1 MGTRRT
7 PVSIVTV
14 FNDPDVRRDCL
25 DRSFEAHRAE
35 APDSEYLPIDNTGG
49 AFASAGAALNHG
61 AAQAAHEHVVFVHQD
76 VYLHSVAALE
86 EAAGMLAADD
96 GIGLL
101 GAIGPTADER
111 YLGRVRDRVFL
122 LGEPVA
128 EPAAVDCVDEVLF
141 IVARAALQREPL
153 AEDPELAWHAY
164 AVEYGLRTRAGGRRV
179 CVADIP
185 LTHNSLTVNL
195 DRLEVA
201 YAALA
206 ERYPEAMPVMT
217 PQGQV
222 GGPPRPR
229 DRVTVL
235 DEHRWR
241 FRWLIE
247 SRDAIA
253 GRRAA
258 GGSACVL
265 ADIRLDVDD
274 LIARVPPQTPLLVV
288 NADGYGSFADERPG
302 PLALT
307 RLGRPVLVTSAPVA
321 GVPAAVADSGA
332 SGPVLITN
340 LELGDLR
347 ALAEQ
352 LPAERRILGYRTSTG
367 YWMLIGATPTMI
379 PAQWLGPQA
388 TPVGMR
394 ALDLLRG

>member
-1 MGTRRT
+1 M
-7 PVSIVTV
+7 
-14 FNDPDVRRDCL
+14 
-25 DRSFEAHRAE
+25 
-35 APDSEYLPIDNTGG
+35 
-49 AFASAGAALNHG
+49 
-61 AAQAAHEHVVFVHQD
+61 
-76 VYLHSVAALE
+76 
-86 EAAGMLAADD
+86 
-96 GIGLL
+96 
-101 GAIGPTADER
+101 
-111 YLGRVRDRVFL
+111 
-122 LGEPVA
+122 
-128 EPAAVDCVDEVLF
+128 
-141 IVARAALQREPL
+141 
-153 AEDPELAWHAY
+153 
-164 AVEYGLRTRAGGRRV
+164 
-179 CVADIP
+179 
-185 LTHNSLTVNL
+185 
-195 DRLEVA
+195 
-201 YAALA
+201 
-206 ERYPEAMPVMT
+206 
-217 PQGQV
+217 
-222 GGPPRPR
+222 
-229 DRVTVL
+229 L

-241 FRWLIE
+241 LRWLIE

-307 RLGRPVLVTSAPVA
+307 RARPA
-321 GVPAAVADSGA
+321 GVRDLSPGGRRARGGRSIRGRR
-332 SGPVLITN
+332 GPVLITN